1 MFGYSIKEIL
11 EDNLMD
17 IYMIMETLNAQ
28 KIQWY
33 LKQKGSDKLTNACY
47 AVRNPDCD
55 NYFWFCY
62 FWRLFKGTGKIIR
75 NQKKEMTKL
84 KNWLQEEFKN
94 GNLTSTCV

>member
-55 NYFWFCY
+55 NYFWFATFGDY
-62 FWRLFKGTGKIIR
+62 LKGRKIIR
-75 NQKKEMTKL
+75 NHKAEKL
-84 KNWLQEEFKN
+84 VAGRNSEWKSNIYLRCN
-94 GNLTSTCV
+94 TR